1 MSSRPDPAGRI
12 DRATVANQSAPDRQL
27 DGYRR
32 LQDLLH
38 EDTVQGALR
47 RALDSIEGS
56 DVDLARSAS
65 IEPKHLKDFYWGD
78 AELAG
83 EEIDRLARVL
93 HLQLVPSDR

>member
-1 MSSRPDPAGRI
+1 MNPAGRA
-12 DRATVANQSAPDRQL
+12 DRASPAKQPAVEQQL

-32 LQDLLH
+32 LQILLH
-38 EDTVQGALR
+38 QDTVQGALR

-56 DVDLARSAS
+56 NLDLARSAS

-78 AELAG
+78 ADLAG

-93 HLQLVPSDR
+93 HLQLVSSGH